1 MQKRMQFLK
10 YEMISSKCNSVTTC
24 ALMLLSIFSVI
35 GGHSEF
41 NGISVQTVHR
51 GKSVNISCKYKP
63 SSDTKCFTVELKTN
77 NKLCS
82 LMKSN
87 NSLIHHSCKEHIRFI
102 PKTEEMSFEVSNL
115 QINDTGT
122 YICVVTRTIPPPS
135 ELLGEERTFVQVIA
149 HPNVSVSHVR
159 TSDGCHTILCLSEGF
174 YPSAVEQVWMRNGGF
189 QNVSLT
195 YNINKTNPDESF
207 TLHSYL
213 NVSDCTNY
221 SCWVNH
227 SSLSQ
232 PMILHLPP
240 PDCYENTGIKM
251 WMTLVTCVLLILA
264 ILIITVVCERLR
276 RARSQS
282 VPPVGMS
289 VTPTPVLYTHL
300 HSETLYST
308 LGDHHPVPCSPVGSP
323 LISTINTE

>member
-135 ELLGEERTFVQVIA
+135 ELLGEERTFVQVI
-149 HPNVSVSHVR
+149 
-159 TSDGCHTILCLSEGF
+159 
-174 YPSAVEQVWMRNGGF
+174 EQVWMRNGGF

>member
-1 MQKRMQFLK
+1 
-10 YEMISSKCNSVTTC
+10 
-24 ALMLLSIFSVI
+24 
-35 GGHSEF
+35 
-41 NGISVQTVHR
+41 
-51 GKSVNISCKYKP
+51 
-63 SSDTKCFTVELKTN
+63 
-77 NKLCS
+77 
-82 LMKSN
+82 MKSN

-135 ELLGEERTFVQVIA
+135 ELLGEERTFVQVI
-149 HPNVSVSHVR
+149 
-159 TSDGCHTILCLSEGF
+159 
-174 YPSAVEQVWMRNGGF
+174 EQVWMRNGGF

-213 NVSDCTNY
+213 KVSDCTNY

-240 PDCYENTGIKM
+240 ADCYENRGRFRVLFISALL
-251 WMTLVTCVLLILA
+251 TLVLLIIA
-264 ILIITVVCERLR
+264 VMCCPW
-276 RARSQS
+276 RSCQQPVEVS
-282 VPPVGMS
+282 VPS
-289 VTPTPVLYTHL
+289 ELIL
-300 HSETLYST
+300 HSELKTEVVYSV
-308 LGDHHPVPCSPVGSP
+308 LSDHHPANSH
-323 LISTINTE
+323 LHNTDLLFQ

>member
-1 MQKRMQFLK
+1 
-10 YEMISSKCNSVTTC
+10 MISSKCNSVTTC
-24 ALMLLSIFSVI
+24 ALMLMSLFSVI

-41 NGISVQTVHR
+41 SGTSVQTVHR

-63 SSDTKCFTVELKTN
+63 SSDTENVTVELKTN
-77 NKLCS
+77 NTLCS

-87 NSLIHHSCKEHIRFI
+87 SSWINQSCIDHIRFI
-102 PKTEEMSFEVSNL
+102 PKTEEMSFEVSKL

-122 YICVVTRTIPPPS
+122 YKCVVTRIIPPPS
-135 ELLGEERTFVQVIA
+135 ELLSEEGTFVQVIA
-149 HPNVSVSHVR
+149 HPKVSVSHVR
-159 TSDGCHTILCLSEGF
+159 ASDGFHTILCLSEGF
-174 YPSAVEQVWMRNGGF
+174 YPSALEQVWMRNGGF

-195 YNINKTNPDESF
+195 YNINKTNPDGSF

-240 PDCYENTGIKM
+240 ADCYENRGITT
-251 WMTLVTCVLLILA
+251 WMALVTCVLLILA
-264 ILIITVVCERLR
+264 ILILTVVCERLR

-289 VTPTPVLYTHL
+289 VTPESFLHDHL
-300 HSETLYST
+300 HSEALYST
-308 LGDHHPVPCSPVGSP
+308 LGDHHAVPCSPVRVHSSP
-323 LISTINTE
+323 Q

>member
-10 YEMISSKCNSVTTC
+10 NEMISSNSVTTC
-24 ALMLLSIFSVI
+24 ALMLLSLFSVI
-35 GGHSEF
+35 AGHSEF
-41 NGISVQTVHR
+41 NGTSVQTVHR

-63 SSDTKCFTVELKTN
+63 SNDTESFTVELKTN

-82 LMKSN
+82 SMKTN
-87 NSLIHHSCKEHIRFI
+87 NSWINHSCKEHMRFI
-102 PKTEEMSFEVSNL
+102 AKTEEMSFEVSNL

-135 ELLGEERTFVQVIA
+135 KLLGEERTFVQVIA
-149 HPNVSVSHVR
+149 HPKVSVSHVR
-159 TSDGCHTILCLSEGF
+159 TSDGYHTILCLSEGF
-174 YPSAVEQVWMRNGGF
+174 YPSALEQVWMRNGGF

-240 PDCYENTGIKM
+240 ADCYENRGIRM
-251 WMTLVTCVLLILA
+251 WMILVTCVLLILA
-264 ILIITVVCERLR
+264 ILIFTVVCERLR
-276 RARSQS
+276 RARLQS
-282 VPPVGMS
+282 VPPVRTN
-289 VTPTPVLYTHL
+289 VTPTPTNL
-300 HSETLYST
+300 HCEALYST
-308 LGDHHPVPCSPVGSP
+308 LGDHHPVPCSPTGFHSSP
-323 LISTINTE
+323 Q

>member
-1 MQKRMQFLK
+1 
-10 YEMISSKCNSVTTC
+10 
-24 ALMLLSIFSVI
+24 
-35 GGHSEF
+35 
-41 NGISVQTVHR
+41 
-51 GKSVNISCKYKP
+51 
-63 SSDTKCFTVELKTN
+63 
-77 NKLCS
+77 
-82 LMKSN
+82 MKSN

-213 NVSDCTNY
+213 KVSDCTNY

-240 PDCYENTGIKM
+240 ADCYENRGRFRVLFISALL
-251 WMTLVTCVLLILA
+251 TLVLLIIA
-264 ILIITVVCERLR
+264 VMCCPW
-276 RARSQS
+276 RSCQQPVEVS
-282 VPPVGMS
+282 VPS
-289 VTPTPVLYTHL
+289 ELIL
-300 HSETLYST
+300 HSELKTEVVYSV
-308 LGDHHPVPCSPVGSP
+308 LSDHHPANSH
-323 LISTINTE
+323 LHNTDLLFQ